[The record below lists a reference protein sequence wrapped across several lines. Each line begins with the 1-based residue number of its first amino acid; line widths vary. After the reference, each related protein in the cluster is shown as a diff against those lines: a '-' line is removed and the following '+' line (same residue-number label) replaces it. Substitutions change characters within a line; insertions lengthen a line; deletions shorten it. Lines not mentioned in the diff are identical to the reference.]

1 MGQRLGCHCPGIF
14 VASVKTTLNE
24 KGYLD
29 NSGHRPA
36 MGRMRL
42 NDTGHLSAVTG
53 LSCRGRLPA
62 VCPVLTRH
70 RLGSWRQVA
79 REAEMRW
86 KPAQSPYQKQLKGQ
100 EPHQGKGAGAEAV
113 DWGTLPGHPS
123 LSPAGNPTPI
133 QRGTET
139 KRLESQGPW
148 LQPAISRSVTLGM

>member
-1 MGQRLGCHCPGIF
+1 
-14 VASVKTTLNE
+14 
-24 KGYLD
+24 
-29 NSGHRPA
+29 

-100 EPHQGKGAGAEAV
+100 EPHQEKQTWQEKGRE
-113 DWGTLPGHPS
+113 
-123 LSPAGNPTPI
+123 
-133 QRGTET
+133 QRE
-139 KRLESQGPW
+139 KEDLRKILESSICSDI
-148 LQPAISRSVTLGM
+148 ISKELGSTI